1 MKKLL
6 AIIVLGLLWSGNA
19 FTQIIEL
26 DKCFNIKFKDYK
38 KDKWNQKAYENFN
51 HIYIKAFDKNSKE
64 YKSGR
69 FYERTSERYHDFES
83 KDLTNFKKIIMFE
96 NISLTID
103 QNSITKL
110 ENYTDDYVKFRNDLK
125 KKQIPFLRNLIANK
139 INDIDIQYKFI
150 SFDPEKAFK
159 KALEPFG
166 NKKVTKFALGDYYS
180 DLIYGL
186 LPGQN
191 KDHEYAIKQ
200 GVMPRHGIEINLK
213 ELTFRED
220 QLKDLKE
227 GKINE
232 FLSPGIY
239 ICQGEDDKDREAS
252 GSSGTAFFIN
262 SKGFLLTN
270 NHVVEGCKL
279 QQVKYNDKDYT
290 AEIIATDNTL
300 DLALMKIDV
309 RPREHLNFTNSSVEK
324 LQKVY
329 VAGYPFGQGLS
340 DDLKISSGI
349 ISSIKGYNDNSNE
362 FQLDAAINP
371 GNSGG
376 PIVNDAGELVG
387 IAVAGFAK
395 DKSEGINF
403 GIKSSSAKEFLK
415 INKISQDNSFMS
427 FGMNN
432 KKLLNLL
439 ENSTVYT
446 YCN

>member
-26 DKCFNIKFKDYK
+26 NKCFNNKYLDYK
-38 KDKWNQKAYENFN
+38 KKKWNQKAYESFN
-51 HIYIKAFDKNSKE
+51 HLYIKAFDKSSKE
-64 YKSGR
+64 YKSGL
-69 FYERTSERYHDFES
+69 FHEYLKNWYYDFES
-83 KDLTNFKKIIMFE
+83 KDLTNFKKVDKFE
-96 NISLTID
+96 NISLTIS

-110 ENYTDDYVKFRNDLK
+110 EIYTDDYVKHQNDVR

-139 INDIDIQYKFI
+139 ITAIDKYNFLYT
-150 SFDPEKAFK
+150 DPKRMLEEV
-159 KALEPFG
+159 LEPFG

-191 KDHEYAIKQ
+191 KNHEYVLKQ
-200 GVMPRHGIEINLK
+200 GVMPRFGIEINLK

-220 QLKDLKE
+220 QLKYLKE
-227 GKINE
+227 GK
-232 FLSPGIY
+232 FTDSRPGIY

-300 DLALMKIDV
+300 DLALMKVDV

-395 DKSEGINF
+395 DESEGINF

-432 KKLLNLL
+432 KKLINLL